1 MLNKYFLFIL
11 ICGVSV
17 LWGQEVTFEAKAS
30 KTEVSINE
38 RFSIQFIVSINKT
51 TFQVDKPLKL
61 PDFNGLHQLAS
72 SQQSSTEIINGE
84 ITNYSGLEVVLIAEK
99 EGEFTIGPAT
109 ITIDGKRYKTEPI
122 KISVK
127 KGLKPKVTPNQRLSN
142 TFIKAEISNET
153 PFVNQQAIVA
163 VKIYT
168 KDLVILNRLRKFN
181 EPDFSDLIVRYVSE
195 KSDDFRRQEFVNGET
210 YISQELARY
219 IVFPQKSGEI
229 ELDPFSVDVL
239 ISGYYGAEIIQ
250 ISSQPILIN
259 VKELPKDK
267 PRNFSGAV
275 GDFKINT
282 FISKQQVKADQAV
295 NLELEIVGSGNLNIL
310 KTPNLDLPEHIETY
324 PPKKRDAF
332 EARPNG
338 IVGKVSVNHVLVPQY
353 GGNYPIGPI
362 QFSYFDPGKN
372 EYITLSTDPITL
384 QVKGPNPPKEEDPKT
399 DNVSDSLSLDREK
412 LDSSEVNQII
422 NLPEN
427 ITNVKNKVVSSVSK
441 DNTWLWLLLCLLL
454 VPIFVYR
461 KKIKRVFSES
471 KASSANVEK
480 ELKSTIKAKLEELD
494 EAVQSGDAYLFYQI
508 QDDILTSLGIHYT
521 QTKLAD
527 FTEES
532 VAQKIEAQFNSQ
544 LAQRWK
550 SLLVESKQAQY
561 ANIYSSD
568 NLSVNQQQIETIV
581 RDFFSH
587 K

>member
-11 ICGVSV
+11 ICSVSV

-38 RFSIQFIVSINKT
+38 RFSVQFVVSINKT
-51 TFQVDKPLKL
+51 TFQVDQPLKL
-61 PDFNGLHQLAS
+61 PEFNGLHQLAA
-72 SQQSSTEIINGE
+72 SQQSNTQIINGE
-84 ITNYSGLEVVLIAEK
+84 ITNYSGIEVILIAEK
-99 EGEFTIGPAT
+99 EGEFTIGSAT

-127 KGLKPKVTPNQRLSN
+127 KGLKPKVSPNQRLSN
-142 TFIKAEISNET
+142 TFIKAEISNEV

-168 KDLVILNRLRKFN
+168 KDLAILNRLRKFN
-181 EPDFSDLIVRYVSE
+181 EPDFSDLIVRFVSE
-195 KSDDFRRQEFVNGET
+195 KSDDFRRQEFINGET

-250 ISSQPILIN
+250 ISSQPIVIN

-282 FISKQQVKADQAV
+282 FISKQQVKANQAV

-310 KTPNLDLPEHIETY
+310 KTPNLELPEHIETY

-338 IVGKVSVNHVLVPQY
+338 IIGKVSVNHVLVPQY
-353 GGNYPIGPI
+353 GGTYPIGPI
-362 QFSYFDPGKN
+362 QFSYFDPEKN

-399 DNVSDSLSLDREK
+399 DNVNDSLFLDREK
-412 LDSSEVNQII
+412 LDSSKVNQII

-480 ELKSTIKAKLEELD
+480 ELKSTIKAKLEELN

-568 NLSVNQQQIETIV
+568 NLSVDQQQIETIV

>member
-11 ICGVSV
+11 ICSVSV

-38 RFSIQFIVSINKT
+38 RFSVQFVVSINKT
-51 TFQVDKPLKL
+51 TFQVDQPLKL
-61 PDFNGLHQLAS
+61 PEFNGLHQLAA
-72 SQQSSTEIINGE
+72 SQQSNTQIINGE
-84 ITNYSGLEVVLIAEK
+84 ITNYSGIEVILIAEK
-99 EGEFTIGPAT
+99 EGEFTIGSAT

-127 KGLKPKVTPNQRLSN
+127 KGLKPKVSPNQRLSN

-168 KDLVILNRLRKFN
+168 KDLAILNRLRKFN
-181 EPDFSDLIVRYVSE
+181 EPDFSDLIVRFVSE
-195 KSDDFRRQEFVNGET
+195 KSDDFRRQEFINGET

-250 ISSQPILIN
+250 ISSQPIVIN

-282 FISKQQVKADQAV
+282 FISKQQVKANQAV

-310 KTPNLDLPEHIETY
+310 KTPNLELPEHIETY

-353 GGNYPIGPI
+353 GGTYPIGPI
-362 QFSYFDPGKN
+362 QFSYFDPEKN

-399 DNVSDSLSLDREK
+399 DNVNDSLFLDREK

-480 ELKSTIKAKLEELD
+480 ELKSTIKAKLEELN